1 MATILEI
8 LLIESN
14 TGDVRLVKEMFK
26 DSRIQNNMTAVG
38 DLKQAMAFLRKE
50 GQFVQAS
57 SPDVIFLSLILLMKD
72 GYEIWKEILEDETF
86 KSIPLVLVSISEE
99 EEDMLKRHNIMKD
112 TVPASYVVKPI
123 DLKQLLATV
132 HDIDDFG
139 LALTKVK
146 AFKLEANV

>member
-14 TGDVRLVKEMFK
+14 PGDVRLVKEMFK

-38 DLKQAMAFLRKE
+38 DLKQTMAFLRKE
-50 GQFVQAS
+50 GEFVQAS
-57 SPDVIFLSLILLMKD
+57 SPDVIFLSLIMLMND
-72 GYEIWKEILEDETF
+72 GYEIWKEILENETY
-86 KSIPLVLVSISEE
+86 KAIPLVLVSISEDE
-99 EEDMLKRHNIMKD
+99 QNLLKRHNILKN

-123 DLKQLLATV
+123 DLKQLLTTV
-132 HDIDDFG
+132 HDIDGFG

-146 AFKLEANV
+146 AFKLEADV